1 VILWDNRLL
10 GLSEGGHPAAID
22 PEDLSYQGR
31 WDFYGTL
38 PRDVPF
44 TAHPKIDPQT
54 GEGYAF
60 GIKQGPGSHLTVY
73 RMEANGKLTQLYALP
88 QKGHFMIHDL
98 MLAQEHLIF
107 VIPPVRFDL
116 AVLFSGKATIAET
129 LRYFE
134 NEPTRFLI
142 LRRDGKGLPVAI
154 EQPANMVF
162 HQGNAFER
170 EGKIVV
176 DSLLTPDHSVLE
188 LLMAWSKDQRPKTSP
203 PQLTRL
209 VLDPF
214 AARVESRTVL
224 GIAQEF
230 PRFDIRKG
238 GDDLRYLYT
247 LESGIP
253 EDLFSSTALVRHDL
267 HRGTGQ
273 QVEAGPGRVLGEAVF
288 VPQPGRKGED
298 HGWLLMQGYDA
309 RRDENFLEVRDA
321 GELDFVARVWT
332 AQHFPLG
339 FHGNFYSL
347 PSASQ

>member
-1 VILWDNRLL
+1 
-10 GLSEGGHPAAID
+10 
-22 PEDLSYQGR
+22 
-31 WDFYGTL
+31 
-38 PRDVPF
+38 
-44 TAHPKIDPQT
+44 
-54 GEGYAF
+54 
-60 GIKQGPGSHLTVY
+60 LT
-73 RMEANGKLTQLYALP
+73 
-88 QKGHFMIHDL
+88 
-98 MLAQEHLIF
+98 
-107 VIPPVRFDL
+107 
-116 AVLFSGKATIAET
+116 
-129 LRYFE
+129 
-134 NEPTRFLI
+134 
-142 LRRDGKGLPVAI
+142 
-154 EQPANMVF
+154 
-162 HQGNAFER
+162 
-170 EGKIVV
+170 
-176 DSLLTPDHSVLE
+176 
-188 LLMAWSKDQRPKTSP
+188 
-203 PQLTRL
+203 
-209 VLDPF
+209 F
-214 AARVESRTVL
+214 ARA
-224 GIAQEF
+224 
-230 PRFDIRKG
+230 